1 MAYTHART
9 FTCMRALTELPEVLS
24 QCSCFNNTEMLPPST
39 TTTEPTWA
47 PGSHE
52 RLNQENHG
60 RSYARPPSNAE
71 NDDVR
76 ITDDDVIMASTTRSP
91 HKTKTTTKPE
101 FYEEDSI
108 GKRDKKPMSIF
119 ILCYIFQNLI
129 IFSLKMCETFS
140 AILPHLA

>member
-1 MAYTHART
+1 MLGNELISHTHART
-9 FTCMRALTELPEVLS
+9 SACMRALAELPEVLS

-39 TTTEPTWA
+39 TTTEATWA

-60 RSYARPPSNAE
+60 RSYARPPANAE

-76 ITDDDVIMASTTRSP
+76 ITEDDVIVASTTGSP

-101 FYEEDSI
+101 FYEEDSL
-108 GKRDKKPMSIF
+108 GKRDGKPMSIF
-119 ILCYIFQNLI
+119 ILCHIFQV
-129 IFSLKMCETFS
+129 
-140 AILPHLA
+140 